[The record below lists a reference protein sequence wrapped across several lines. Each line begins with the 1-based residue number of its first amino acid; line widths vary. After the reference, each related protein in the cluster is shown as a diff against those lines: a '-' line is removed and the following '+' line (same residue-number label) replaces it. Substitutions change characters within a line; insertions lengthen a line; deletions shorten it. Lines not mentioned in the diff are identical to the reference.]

1 MKFRHLTY
9 FKRDFN
15 KWSICTLLIIFFISV
30 PIFVIFFKLFSGA
43 GESWNHI
50 VKNLLVDYSLNSLY
64 LIIGCSILTF
74 LFGVSSAWILIR
86 YEIPFQ
92 KTLEWM
98 LILPI
103 AIPSYITAYAY
114 VGFFDFGGSLEL
126 MFRFIGFNS
135 FRLSIMNIYGLIFVL
150 SVSLFPYVY
159 VSARAVFLNQSDRLI
174 EASKILGAGEI
185 KTFFKIVLPITR
197 PAIIGGLILVIMEV
211 LNDYGAAKYF
221 GVNTFTTG
229 IFRSWFSLEEPETA
243 VYLSAVL
250 LLIIFGFII
259 FERFQRGSKNYA
271 LPLKDDIRSQKIAIS
286 NKTRYL
292 LLFIVVT
299 PLFLGF
305 LLPFFQLLYWG
316 FLTFSSVITSSF
328 LNIAIESFVIS
339 FLSALLTV
347 FFALLVLYFPIWNRL
362 IFLKK
367 SSKIAILSYAVP
379 GAVIAIGI
387 MIPTLIFDKW
397 FIKISKLMMNLDI
410 GLIINGTI
418 IVLLYA
424 YIIRFL
430 AVAFNPIEASQLKI
444 GESLSESSS
453 ILGKGKIKTFI
464 NIDFPLLKSGLVG
477 AFILV
482 FVDTMKELP
491 LTLILKPYNINTLA
505 VKAYEYASDE
515 LIMEAALPSLCIII
529 TGVLPIIL
537 LNRLILK
544 GTKK

>member
-114 VGFFDFGGSLEL
+114 AGFFDFGGSLEL

-221 GVNTFTTG
+221 GVNTF
-229 IFRSWFSLEEPETA
+229 F
-243 VYLSAVL
+243 
-250 LLIIFGFII
+250 
-259 FERFQRGSKNYA
+259 
-271 LPLKDDIRSQKIAIS
+271 
-286 NKTRYL
+286 KT
-292 LLFIVVT
+292 
-299 PLFLGF
+299 
-305 LLPFFQLLYWG
+305 
-316 FLTFSSVITSSF
+316 
-328 LNIAIESFVIS
+328 
-339 FLSALLTV
+339 
-347 FFALLVLYFPIWNRL
+347 
-362 IFLKK
+362 K
-367 SSKIAILSYAVP
+367 
-379 GAVIAIGI
+379 
-387 MIPTLIFDKW
+387 
-397 FIKISKLMMNLDI
+397 
-410 GLIINGTI
+410 
-418 IVLLYA
+418 
-424 YIIRFL
+424 
-430 AVAFNPIEASQLKI
+430 
-444 GESLSESSS
+444 
-453 ILGKGKIKTFI
+453 
-464 NIDFPLLKSGLVG
+464 
-477 AFILV
+477 
-482 FVDTMKELP
+482 
-491 LTLILKPYNINTLA
+491 
-505 VKAYEYASDE
+505 
-515 LIMEAALPSLCIII
+515 
-529 TGVLPIIL
+529 
-537 LNRLILK
+537 
-544 GTKK
+544 